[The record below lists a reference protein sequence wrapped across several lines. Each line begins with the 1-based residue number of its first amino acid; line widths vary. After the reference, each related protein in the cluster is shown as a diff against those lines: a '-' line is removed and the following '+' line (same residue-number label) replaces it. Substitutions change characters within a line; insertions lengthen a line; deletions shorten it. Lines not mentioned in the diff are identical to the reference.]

1 MNRSIVHAVFF
12 AFCAWTWSAL
22 VLAAS
27 DYALGDGDLIKMTV
41 YGHPDLT
48 TVARIGEG
56 GETILP
62 LIGEVKLGGMKLIEA
77 ERRVVKLMEE
87 RGLINRPQVSMVV
100 EEYRS
105 QQVSVLGMVNK
116 PGQYAIEGRTTI
128 VDMVA
133 RAGGVTTEAGYTVNL
148 IRTERGVTKMERLD
162 LTRLLVDGDSTV
174 NAMLMNGDVIYVP
187 RMDVFYIY
195 GEVQQPGAY
204 RLEPDMAIMQGIA
217 LSGGLTARGS
227 ERGLSIRRKR
237 PEGGFE
243 TSDAEPTTRLMPNDV
258 VYVKS
263 SLF

>member
-1 MNRSIVHAVFF
+1 MNRNIAYAAVLTFF
-12 AFCAWTWSAL
+12 AWTWTAL
-22 VLAAS
+22 AQAAG

-41 YGHPDLT
+41 YGHADLS

-77 ERRVVKLMEE
+77 ERRVAKLMEE
-87 RGLINRPQVSMVV
+87 RGLINRPQVSIVV

-105 QQVSVLGMVNK
+105 QLVSVLGMVNK
-116 PGQYAIEGRTTI
+116 PGQYAIEGRTTL

-133 RAGGVTTEAGYTVNL
+133 RAGGVGSEAGYTVNL
-148 IRTERGVTKMERLD
+148 IRTEGGVTKMERLD
-162 LTRLLVDGDSTV
+162 LTRLLVEGDATV
-174 NAMLMNGDVIYVP
+174 NATLINGDVIYVP

-195 GEVQQPGAY
+195 GEVQNPGAY
-204 RLEPDMAIMQGIA
+204 RLEPDMAVMQGIA

-237 PEGGFE
+237 GEGGFE
-243 TSDAEPTTRLMPNDV
+243 NADAEPTTRLMPNDV
-258 VYVKS
+258 VYVKP

>member
-1 MNRSIVHAVFF
+1 MNRSIVRTLFFICFAWSWSVTAFAVG
-12 AFCAWTWSAL
+12 
-22 VLAAS
+22 

-62 LIGEVKLGGMKLIEA
+62 LVGAVKIGGLKLVEA
-77 ERRVVKLMEE
+77 ERRVAKLMDE

-105 QQVSVLGMVNK
+105 QLVSVLGMVNK
-116 PGQYAIEGRTTI
+116 PGQYAIEGRTTL

-133 RAGGVTTEAGYTVNL
+133 RAGGVAADAGYTVNL
-148 IRTERGVTKMERLD
+148 IRTEGGVTKLDRLD
-162 LTRLLVDGDSTV
+162 LMRLLVEGDATV
-174 NAMLMNGDVIYVP
+174 NATLMNGDVVFVP

-195 GEVQQPGAY
+195 GEVQNPGAY
-204 RLEPDMAIMQGIA
+204 RLDQGMAVMQGIA

-237 PEGGFE
+237 AEGGFD
-243 TSDAEPTTRLMPNDV
+243 TADAEPTTRLMPNDV

>member
-1 MNRSIVHAVFF
+1 MNRSIVHAALFIFF
-12 AFCAWTWSAL
+12 AWTLSAL
-22 VLAAS
+22 AQAAS

-41 YGHPDLT
+41 YGHADLT
-48 TVARIGEG
+48 TVSRIGEG

-62 LIGEVKLGGMKLIEA
+62 LIGEVKLGGMKLVEA
-77 ERRVVKLMEE
+77 ERRVAKLMEE
-87 RGLINRPQVSMVV
+87 RGLINRPQVSIVV

-105 QQVSVLGMVNK
+105 QLVSVLGMVNK
-116 PGQYAIEGRTTI
+116 PGQYAIEGRTTL

-133 RAGGVTTEAGYTVNL
+133 RAGGVGSEAGYTVNL

-162 LTRLLVDGDSTV
+162 LTRLLVEGDATV
-174 NAMLMNGDVIYVP
+174 NAILMNGDVIYVP

-195 GEVQQPGAY
+195 GEVQNPGAY
-204 RLEPDMAIMQGIA
+204 RLEPDMAVMQGIA

-227 ERGLSIRRKR
+227 ERGLSIRRKHA
-237 PEGGFE
+237 EGGFE
-243 TSDAEPTTRLMPNDV
+243 NADAEPTTRLMPNDV